1 MKGKIDIYKA
11 SAGSGKTFRLTGEYI
26 KMLFSDESEYRH
38 ILAVTFTNKA
48 TDQMKQRILNEL
60 YLLSKTPEKSAYI
73 DEIISYTNKDADAIA
88 DYSRSVL
95 KRILHDYSAFNISTI
110 DTFFQGVMRAFSRE
124 LGKMS
129 TYNVEI
135 NDSDLI
141 SMAVD
146 RMFISLDKSENAKL
160 LDWLIKYSL
169 ESIEDGKSW
178 RIRKNILELSKNLNS
193 ENFKVK
199 NRGKACLTDSGTYMA
214 EIQTLKNTVAKVE
227 NSYKECIKQLAK
239 RAMEIIENGGLDLYS
254 FKGRSRSPFAKFG
267 KFASAEAV
275 FDTSCYTSFSYMY
288 ENIDE
293 WAKKEERAR
302 FEGIYSEL
310 NGVIAAMMRCYREK
324 YALYATCGKVKK
336 NLSALAIL
344 GEVYS
349 NLMLYCKE
357 NNILLLSQTNELLHD
372 IIDGSDTPFI
382 YEKVGTWV
390 NHFMI
395 DEFQDTSLMQWENF
409 KPLLH
414 NSIAEGNANLVVGDV
429 KQSIYRWRN
438 SDWRVLNNEVMREFK
453 CNVNT
458 LSVNWRSSSDL
469 VEFNNGFFG
478 YAARML
484 ENLYNDST
492 GKKDHTISGI
502 YNFRAAGV
510 ESESGDYADQ
520 RASAK
525 WEKSDGYIELNFTT
539 DKQTGQEVNAGILL
553 DSVNRLVKNGYP
565 KSRICVLVRYNADAE
580 AAAKVLADAGYQVAS
595 IEAFKLGA
603 SDAVFEL
610 VSQLEALDNGD
621 FSGDNGKYGKL
632 PLYTLCET
640 IIREKLS
647 PRQREDLLSLQSFLD
662 AVLEFSVK
670 KGDNRT
676 AFLKWWY
683 DSGSEV
689 KVQLSQEN
697 EAINVMTIHKS
708 KGLEFDAVI
717 IPYFKLS
724 LEPQGRRRPL
734 IWSDAASEALDF
746 DGLLS
751 AEYSSKLKD
760 TLFEEEY
767 LKEKLCCFVDNLNLA
782 YVAFTRAKRE
792 LIVIADAETDNPE
805 NGVSP
810 DSISDLLYGYAS
822 VNTDKIDVRERSGA
836 MTYSAGEPTRYED
849 EGRESAG
856 EFSVQ
861 LPTQFSAV
869 ANEARLKTA
878 LQSGNLGDDSD
889 MRNRGIIMHGY
900 FSKIDENGN
909 VGGDIAEPE
918 IKEYIHEK
926 LASVEKYGWFS
937 GRYEIYRECEIISP
951 DGSVLRP
958 DRVLIKDDE
967 AVVID
972 YKFGEYRPGNPKY
985 VRQIRAYMRLLSA
998 MGFSKVSGA
1007 LWYVNEDKVENCYL

>member
-1 MKGKIDIYKA
+1 MDGYGLVPEDFKGGSRSFMNYFVKLRSGRYEAPSKTFAAAAD
-11 SAGSGKTFRLTGEYI
+11 GSGP
-26 KMLFSDESEYRH
+26 ESWY
-38 ILAVTFTNKA
+38 T
-48 TDQMKQRILNEL
+48 
-60 YLLSKTPEKSAYI
+60 SKTPDSK
-73 DEIISYTNKDADAIA
+73 KDAISHA
-88 DYSRSVL
+88 
-95 KRILHDYSAFNISTI
+95 YSAGLCALVEEAADADSL
-110 DTFFQGVMRAFSRE
+110 RE
-124 LGKMS
+124 YF
-129 TYNVEI
+129 TAIEI
-135 NDSDLI
+135 L
-141 SMAVD
+141 
-146 RMFISLDKSENAKL
+146 R
-160 LDWLIKYSL
+160 
-169 ESIEDGKSW
+169 
-178 RIRKNILELSKNLNS
+178 
-193 ENFKVK
+193 
-199 NRGKACLTDSGTYMA
+199 
-214 EIQTLKNTVAKVE
+214 
-227 NSYKECIKQLAK
+227 
-239 RAMEIIENGGLDLYS
+239 
-254 FKGRSRSPFAKFG
+254 
-267 KFASAEAV
+267 
-275 FDTSCYTSFSYMY
+275 
-288 ENIDE
+288 
-293 WAKKEERAR
+293 
-302 FEGIYSEL
+302 
-310 NGVIAAMMRCYREK
+310 
-324 YALYATCGKVKK
+324 
-336 NLSALAIL
+336 NLSVAGIL
-344 GEVYS
+344 SDIEAQVRSYCRQN
-349 NLMLYCKE
+349 NLV
-357 NNILLLSQTNELLHD
+357 LLSDTPRFLAD

-621 FSGDNGKYGKL
+621 FSDDNGKYGKL

-998 MGFSKVSGA
+998 LYRCRRDGTHLRPRDLFKLDGFVCVGTDTAKLVDRSQAAEDDVVADGDVTCQGRVVREDAVIADDAVMGDVGVDHKEVIA
-1007 LWYVNEDKVENCYL
+1007 AHARLT